1 MRQRESE
8 RWRKYRQVEN
18 INISGGDKIEKR
30 LKFLEETFIKFGA
43 VETDIISQGDDFQ
56 RKVFLKGDRYYKAGT
71 LKFPDSDE
79 MYLVISCTDE
89 EKYAHLGIMDDVD
102 AFAANLT
109 DYELEEKVRFAFGI
123 D

>member
-1 MRQRESE
+1 M
-8 RWRKYRQVEN
+8 EN
-18 INISGGDKIEKR
+18 ISISGDDRIEKK
-30 LKFLEETFIKFGA
+30 LKFLEETFIKLGA
-43 VETDIISQGDDFQ
+43 VETEIISQGDDSQ

-71 LKFPDSDE
+71 LKFPDFE
-79 MYLVISCTDE
+79 EIYLVISCTDE

-102 AFAANLT
+102 AFAYNLT

>member
-1 MRQRESE
+1 MDKNNTSFEE
-8 RWRKYRQVEN
+8 KVEN
-18 INISGGDKIEKR
+18 R
-30 LKFLEETFIKFGA
+30 LLFLEEMFMKFGA
-43 VETDIISQGDDFQ
+43 VETGIVSQDTEDG
-56 RKVFLKGDRYYKAGT
+56 RKIYLKGEKYYRAGT

-79 MYLVISCTDE
+79 VYLVISCTDE

-102 AFAANLT
+102 AFTPNLT